1 MNIGSRCVYVT
12 MQIDIFIVAL
22 KTTLGKLLSFS
33 KKRSSGKLLR
43 NLCLRDLVTYNNDP
57 DVFNI
62 FRSKELAKI
71 LRRTLLM

>member
-1 MNIGSRCVYVT
+1 M
-12 MQIDIFIVAL
+12 VAGGEIRMRL
-22 KTTLGKLLSFS
+22 
-33 KKRSSGKLLR
+33 LLR
-43 NLCLRDLVTYNNDP
+43 DVIVMRQLTASAGYVFPSSHFSLSPHNTYNNDP